1 MTMTDTAQSP
11 DPSEIINIAHVTCGL
26 VPLMQTHLGGTPPE
40 IDVVEFRIR
49 QGIETELWSS
59 FGTGR
64 DWRMTE
70 IRKDLF
76 TDVARFVRV
85 EQDTLDPLGL
95 LDF

>member
-1 MTMTDTAQSP
+1 MTDTRQSP
-11 DPSEIINIAHVTCGL
+11 DRPEIIDVAHVTCGL
-26 VPLMQTHLGGTPPE
+26 MPLMQTHLGGTSPE
-40 IDVVEFRIR
+40 VESVEFRVR
-49 QGIETELWSS
+49 QGIEVELWNA

-64 DWRMTE
+64 QWRLVE

-85 EQDTLDPLGL
+85 EQDELDPLGL

>member
-1 MTMTDTAQSP
+1 MNDASNSP
-11 DPSEIINIAHVTCGL
+11 EIIDVAHVTCGL
-26 VPLMQTHLGGTPPE
+26 IPLMQTHLGGTPPE
-40 IDVVEFRIR
+40 VGSVAFRIR

-64 DWRMTE
+64 DWRLVE
-70 IRKDLF
+70 IAKDLF